1 MPGGC
6 PSAQQGAKQT
16 AFVVAVC
23 NWSRFASSP
32 RRLSARMLALY
43 ALALAAQCVSRAP
56 AALREKDSP
65 SAQCTKW
72 CEVAKA
78 DRQCGWCKC
87 QACPHCTGKTAP
99 AEPGLTKPAPK
110 QPQQPQAPAGA
121 AQAKPKGRNRSRPAQ
136 QQAAPA
142 AAAHSAHSPPP
153 SPAAAAAEH
162 SPLAAVFVIAFTLA
176 LLMLLVQ
183 LVCASQSGGDGGGWS
198 ALGGDRRDW
207 SVVCHTGLEP
217 QTSTAQ
223 IVLLLTRASLASDS
237 PALRPAICPSW
248 TRLRRRK
255 PQGQPRPR
263 RRLRRASV
271 ASQDT
276 SAGSRRRRSGGG
288 SSGVRTGRRA
298 SRTGP
303 RPSGMPRRPR
313 TPG

>member
-1 MPGGC
+1 
-6 PSAQQGAKQT
+6 
-16 AFVVAVC
+16 
-23 NWSRFASSP
+23 
-32 RRLSARMLALY
+32 MLALY

-72 CEVAKA
+72 CEVGKA

-142 AAAHSAHSPPP
+142 AAAHSPPP
-153 SPAAAAAEH
+153 SPAAAAAAEH

-207 SVVCHTGLEP
+207 SVPSTPTGDMPELDAFAPPQAAGSAPSPPEP
-217 QTSTAQ
+217 QEGFRRFPGYFGGVRDEVQ
-223 IVLLLTRASLASDS
+223 
-237 PALRPAICPSW
+237 
-248 TRLRRRK
+248 RRRQFWRADWEK
-255 PQGQPRPR
+255 GLAHWSKT
-263 RRLRRASV
+263 LRRATQ
-271 ASQDT
+271 ASNP
-276 SAGSRRRRSGGG
+276 
-288 SSGVRTGRRA
+288 RRA
-298 SRTGP
+298 QTP
-303 RPSGMPRRPR
+303 NRPARCSHVCEPCLG
-313 TPG
+313 